1 MDAYGRGGCLVQ
13 IPKKRPM
20 KKLIAS
26 ACLVLFAF
34 AFNVQAAEKEET
46 VTYHAGMTG
55 VT

>member
-1 MDAYGRGGCLVQ
+1 ML

-26 ACLVLFAF
+26 ACLALFAF
-34 AFNVQAAEKEET
+34 AFNVQADQKAPEISAAEEAV
-46 VTYHAGMTG
+46 VTYNVGMTG